1 MADVHGGCRLFRTK
15 GVDIEEFK
23 RLNPRD
29 IAGGKKKRKR
39 RVGGGAEAAAA
50 PKGARPEAEGA
61 GAGDGAPCSDLETKN
76 RPSYAL
82 RPPRSS
88 GSANL

>member
-1 MADVHGGCRLFRTK
+1 ME
-15 GVDIEEFK
+15 IEEFK

-61 GAGDGAPCSDLETKN
+61 GAGAGAGTGGFTEADQERIATV
-76 RPSYAL
+76 RTH
-82 RPPRSS
+82 SS
-88 GSANL
+88 VL

>member
-1 MADVHGGCRLFRTK
+1 MFRTK

-50 PKGARPEAEGA
+50 PKGARPEAQGA
-61 GAGDGAPCSDLETKN
+61 GAGAGFTEADQERIATVRTHSPDL
-76 RPSYAL
+76 
-82 RPPRSS
+82 
-88 GSANL
+88 

>member
-1 MADVHGGCRLFRTK
+1 MFRTK

-39 RVGGGAEAAAA
+39 RVGGGAEAAAP
-50 PKGARPEAEGA
+50 PKGARPEAAGA
-61 GAGDGAPCSDLETKN
+61 GAGGFTEADQERIATVRTHSSDL
-76 RPSYAL
+76 
-82 RPPRSS
+82 
-88 GSANL
+88 

>member
-1 MADVHGGCRLFRTK
+1 M
-15 GVDIEEFK
+15 DIEEFK

-50 PKGARPEAEGA
+50 PKGARPEAAGA
-61 GAGDGAPCSDLETKN
+61 GAGAAGFTEADQERIATVRTHSPDL
-76 RPSYAL
+76 
-82 RPPRSS
+82 
-88 GSANL
+88 